1 MNSRQLREQRA
12 RVAQEMLDITNG
24 AEGRLLTAEEIDRW
38 EACERQISDID
49 RQIRIAEAREAE
61 NPDPGPRPA
70 IDPAHVSRDADE
82 DPVETR
88 YAEAYDTF
96 IRHGRSELTA
106 EQRQLIQ
113 GRAVDS
119 KELRALGVGTASA
132 GGYFVPEGFRQRITE
147 RLKAWGAVRNVAE
160 VITTEGG
167 GDLPWATNDD
177 TANVGAILA
186 ENTQVTEQ
194 DVVLGTEQL
203 GAYTYTSK
211 LVRVS
216 LQLLQDSAFDVED
229 FLARKFAQRLGRAT
243 NAHFTTGTGSS
254 QPEGVVT
261 GSGAGVT
268 AAAASSTTAITYDE
282 LVTLMYSVDSAYRE
296 GGSVAFMMNDATIG
310 AIRKI
315 RDDSGG
321 AGLGRPIWE
330 PSAQLGQPDMLLGRR
345 IIANNDMPV
354 MAASAKSVLFG
365 DFEAGYIIREV
376 LGIQS
381 LRLEERYADYLQ
393 VGFLAFL
400 RTDGLVQDSNA
411 IKHFQNAAA

>member
-12 RVAQEMLDITNG
+12 RVAQEMLDITSG
-24 AEGRLLTAEEIDRW
+24 AEGRVLTTEEIDRW

-49 RQIRIAEAREAE
+49 RNIRIAEAREAE
-61 NPDPGPRPA
+61 SDEPETRSA
-70 IDPAHVSRDADE
+70 VDPARVARDADE
-82 DPVETR
+82 DPVEQR

-96 IRHGRSELTA
+96 LRHGRGELTP
-106 EQRQLIQ
+106 EQRKLIQ

-119 KELRALGVGTASA
+119 KELRALGVGTGSA
-132 GGYFVPEGFRQRITE
+132 GGYFVPEGFRQRIVE
-147 RLKAWGAVRNVAE
+147 RLKAWGSVRDNAE

-177 TANVGAILA
+177 TASVGAILA
-186 ENTQVTEQ
+186 ENTQVTEL

-203 GAYTYTSK
+203 GAYTYTSR
-211 LVRVS
+211 LVRAS
-216 LQLLQDSAFDVED
+216 LQLLQDSAFDVEE

-243 NAHFTTGTGSS
+243 NAHFTTGTGTA

-261 GSGAGVT
+261 GSGVGKVGATGQTLTVT
-268 AAAASSTTAITYDE
+268 YND
-282 LVTLMYSVDSAYRE
+282 LVDLMYSLDSAYRDGAAWMLGDAAI
-296 GGSVAFMMNDATIG
+296 GGL
-310 AIRKI
+310 RKI

-330 PSAQLGQPDMLLGRR
+330 PSVQVGQPDSLLGRP
-345 IIANNDMPV
+345 IIANPDMPA
-354 MAASAKSVLFG
+354 MAANAKSILFG
-365 DFEAGYIIREV
+365 NFEAGYIIREV

-381 LRLEERYADYLQ
+381 LRLEERYADFLQ

-400 RTDGLVQDSNA
+400 RTDGLVQDANA
-411 IKHFQNAAA
+411 IKHYQNSAT